1 MASLDFLKT
10 VLGKLRQF
18 QLVSGLKHTLQLHPS
33 QSVHIRAARTPL
45 LLAPPPRTCP
55 RSTVGTITASLQ
67 EGIAVRLKTRTD
79 LRLRM

>member
-1 MASLDFLKT
+1 MAPLDLLKT

-18 QLVSGLKHTLQLHPS
+18 QLVSGLKHTLQLHPP
-33 QSVHIRAARTPL
+33 QSVRIRAARTPL
-45 LLAPPPRTCP
+45 LLAPRTCP
-55 RSTVGTITASLQ
+55 RSTAGTITASLQ